1 MVPATLYRAIED
13 AGEKVGLTQNRMAT
27 KILADHFGMA
37 VKLPKM
43 LRRSLEA
50 PFEKREWAV
59 AEPSGEVA
67 TCEAPPNVP
76 AQSRTCFEHNTAMLD
91 YGTEWYCLM
100 GNHSEEKNA

>member
-59 AEPSGEVA
+59 AEPSGEV
-67 TCEAPPNVP
+67 VP